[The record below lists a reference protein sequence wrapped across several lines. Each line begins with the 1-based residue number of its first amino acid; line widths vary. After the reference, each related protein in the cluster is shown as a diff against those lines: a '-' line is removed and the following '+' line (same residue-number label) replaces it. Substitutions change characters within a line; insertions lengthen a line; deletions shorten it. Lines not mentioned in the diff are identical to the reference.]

1 LSDPTPGPW
10 WQRLL
15 WLAGIWTA
23 SVAALALVSF
33 AIRLWLKP

>member
-1 LSDPTPGPW
+1 MDHPSPL

-23 SVAALALVSF
+23 SVAALGLVALILRSWI
-33 AIRLWLKP
+33 AP